1 MQPGVIPSPKTGR
14 ELVDEYFIENRTRLL
29 EIAAFLDRLDRTD
42 GSLVDRDYRVRAFR
56 DALRLLDAP
65 PAQGEPLTRVERIQ
79 HLLSD
84 PTTEPLEN
92 LDTKS
97 ARGAYDRWQL
107 GVA

>member
-1 MQPGVIPSPKTGR
+1 VIPSPKTGR

-42 GSLVDRDYRVRAFR
+42 SSLVDRDFRVRAFR
-56 DALRLLDAP
+56 DAIRLMEAGP
-65 PAQGEPLTRVERIQ
+65 SAGEPQTRVERIQ

-84 PTTEPLEN
+84 PTTEPLER

>member
-14 ELVDEYFIENRTRLL
+14 ELVDEYFIENRN
-29 EIAAFLDRLDRTD
+29 RLDGLSLTLGWDHRTD
-42 GSLVDRDYRVRAFR
+42 PSLVDRDYRVRAFR
-56 DALRLLDAP
+56 EALRLLEAR
-65 PAQGEPLTRVERIQ
+65 PAAGEPQTRVERIQ

-84 PTTEPLEN
+84 PTTEPLER
-92 LDTKS
+92 LDVKS